1 MLEPIMREVARLNFE
16 GKLQA
21 VAEEQGEATQ
31 TMDFGDWKAV
41 VSYGGSPRGGGG
53 TARGNATPMGR
64 ALVAKIGANQFWVTG
79 AFCRIDFRPASGGQR
94 EFLRVEEVAA
104 NDGKS
109 SGGGQR
115 GAFRFVRIWNG
126 DETDW
131 GLNFN
136 SALSGYPLAISAVYG
151 QGTFCVLA
159 IPDDFADLY
168 RLPQS
173 VLNQI
178 RALLGRDVFVS
189 LDAPDHVSLFPY
201 DNRTFI
207 VQNFQPQPVRTRV
220 SIVRATRLHDLLT
233 GQTLAGSEGR
243 GGRGGR
249 GGFGGG
255 GTSFEV
261 AVPTHSFRVFAAE

>member
-1 MLEPIMREVARLNFE
+1 
-16 GKLQA
+16 
-21 VAEEQGEATQ
+21 
-31 TMDFGDWKAV
+31 
-41 VSYGGSPRGGGG
+41 
-53 TARGNATPMGR
+53 
-64 ALVAKIGANQFWVTG
+64 
-79 AFCRIDFRPASGGQR
+79 
-94 EFLRVEEVAA
+94 
-104 NDGKS
+104 
-109 SGGGQR
+109 
-115 GAFRFVRIWNG
+115 
-126 DETDW
+126 
-131 GLNFN
+131 
-136 SALSGYPLAISAVYG
+136 
-151 QGTFCVLA
+151 GTFCVLA